1 MAIAMKLQDYLSRQG
16 MHYDVVH
23 HPHSVS
29 SMETA
34 QLAHVP
40 GKNLAKSVI
49 LEDEDGYL
57 MAILPS
63 TRHVRLGVLGKALK
77 RRLRLATEDELA
89 TLFEDCEIGAV
100 PPVGAAYGLRTVIDD
115 SLTDQ
120 PEIYFEAGD
129 HESLIRVSRE
139 NFLAMMHGASHMRF
153 GEHHRH
159 HH

>member
-1 MAIAMKLQDYLSRQG
+1 MAIAMKLQDYLSRRG
-16 MHYDVVH
+16 MRYDVVR
-23 HPHSVS
+23 HPHSGN

-40 GKNLAKSVI
+40 GKILAKSVI
-49 LEDEDGYL
+49 LEDEHGYL

-77 RRLRLATEDELA
+77 RKLRLATEDELA
-89 TLFEDCEIGAV
+89 ALFEDCEIGAV
-100 PPVGAAYGLRTVIDD
+100 PPIGAAYGLRTVVDD

-129 HESLIRVSRE
+129 HESLIRVSSDD
-139 NFLAMMHGASHMRF
+139 FMAMMDGTSHMRF

-159 HH
+159 RH